1 MYYIVALGNVGEE
14 YKNTRHNFGWLVAD
28 YVAQKIAAS
37 ESSRDSYLEGTL
49 RRAMIKEESITILYP
64 ETMMN
69 NSGRAVRKLV
79 KKEEIPKL
87 IVFHDDIALPFG
99 KVKISFGRGA
109 GGHNGVDSLINHL
122 GTKAFLRIRL
132 GLAPRGLFSGKT
144 KVITGDK
151 YARFVLG
158 RFSGTEQ
165 KQIPVVAEK
174 VLAALALLISEGK
187 EKAMNQLN

>member
-87 IVFHDDIALPFG
+87 IVLHDDIALPFG
-99 KVKISFGRGA
+99 EVKISFDRGA

-158 RFSGTEQ
+158 RFTATEQ

-174 VLAALALLISEGK
+174 VLTALTLLVSEGK